1 MGNCTNGHISKQITF
16 DGETLRDDNTR
27 RGAARGG
34 MRRAESATLR
44 KRREK
49 EHETHV
55 ECNKNAKNA
64 TKTRGK
70 EGREARRAQKGEVW
84 KLRACFFT
92 FLKQRSKE
100 ATTNVTER
108 GKHARNIP

>member
-34 MRRAESATLR
+34 MRRAESTTLR

-70 EGREARRAQKGEVW
+70 EGREGKEGSKGGGVEIARV
-84 KLRACFFT
+84 
-92 FLKQRSKE
+92 FLHFS
-100 ATTNVTER
+100 
-108 GKHARNIP
+108 